1 MENINDLNRAL
12 FNRLE
17 AFDND
22 KMSEEELNAEIQ
34 KTDAVVKISDA
45 ILRNAAL
52 ALRAQEHFSEYGTG
66 KSIPI
71 PFLGITDNALE
82 KNQKLRGEIETHG
95 KIK

>member
-52 ALRAQEHFSEYGTG
+52 ALRAQERFLEYGTG
-66 KSIPI
+66 KNIPI
-71 PFLGITDNALE
+71 PFLGIIDNALE

>member
-52 ALRAQEHFSEYGTG
+52 ALRAQEHFSEYGRFPVLYAISWRRLSRVPYG
-66 KSIPI
+66 
-71 PFLGITDNALE
+71 DN
-82 KNQKLRGEIETHG
+82 
-95 KIK
+95 

>member
-52 ALRAQEHFSEYGTG
+52 ALRAQEHFSEYGID
-66 KSIPI
+66 KNISI

-82 KNQKLRGEIETHG
+82 KNQELRGEIKTYG

>member
-52 ALRAQEHFSEYGTG
+52 AFRAQERFLEYGTG